1 MGWGVD
7 GSCWGGRWGGGGGG
21 GEDGRLAVPRTA
33 KFLNSATGRTGR
45 RVGGNSVTLRQTLAT
60 NHVRPRKAIA
70 CQTSCRT
77 ERG

>member
-1 MGWGVD
+1 MWVGEWMGDVGE
-7 GSCWGGRWGGGGGG
+7 GGGGG

-45 RVGGNSVTLRQTLAT
+45 RVGGKSVTLRQTLAT